1 MDGAT
6 RERGADRR
14 TVLAGA
20 AALAASM
27 AAPSALASPAD
38 GADFRGNLQDG
49 IHVYRGIPY
58 GLPTGGGARFSAP
71 QPLKPRSG
79 TVDAKHFGD
88 QCPQNSP
95 SLSPQ
100 WSSWQANVGESE
112 DCLTLNVW
120 TPAFGDGGKRPVL
133 VWLHGGG
140 FMSGNGAWG
149 YSDGARLAE
158 RGDVVVV
165 TLNHRLNVFGYL
177 YLAELGGSDFA
188 DSGVVGQLD
197 IIAALEWVRDNIA
210 AFGGDPGRVT
220 IFGEEGGAGKVAAL
234 MAMPAAKGLFQRAAL
249 QSGGPY
255 LTAVKRED
263 ATAAA
268 RAVLAAVGVSDKHP
282 DDLRHTPVD
291 RLLGALKSAR
301 VTLGPVVDGKNLP
314 HDLLSP
320 EALQI
325 SGSVPLIVGYNAAE
339 TAMLAPAVALAER
352 KASLDAA
359 GAYLYRLEFEG
370 SAAGQPPMGSLDLP
384 LVFDNVERST
394 SLLGAAAPD
403 AQKVADQMA
412 SAWIALARTG
422 SPNAKGLASWP
433 RYDARA
439 RPTMLFNVVSRAVND
454 PPST

>member
-1 MDGAT
+1 MDEAT
-6 RERGADRR
+6 KERGADRR
-14 TVLAGA
+14 AVLAGA
-20 AALAASM
+20 LALAASV
-27 AAPSALASPAD
+27 AAPAVPASPGSGD
-38 GADFRGNLQDG
+38 EFRGDVQDG

-58 GLPTGGGARFSAP
+58 GAPTGGGARFSAP
-71 QPLKPRSG
+71 QPLKPRG
-79 TVDAKHFGD
+79 GILEARRFGD
-88 QCPQNSP
+88 QCPQNAP
-95 SLSPQ
+95 PLPPQ

-112 DCLTLNVW
+112 DCLTLNIW
-120 TPAFGDGGKRPVL
+120 TPALGDGGKRAVL

-149 YSDGARLAE
+149 YSDGARLAR

-165 TLNHRLNVFGYL
+165 TLNHRLNAFGYL

-234 MAMPAAKGLFQRAAL
+234 MAMPGAKGLFHRAAI

-255 LTAVKRED
+255 LTAVKPED

-268 RAVLAAVGVSDKHP
+268 RAVLAAAGVSDKHP
-282 DDLRHTPVD
+282 DDLRHAPAD
-291 RLLGALKSAR
+291 RLLGALRSAG
-301 VTLGPVVDGKNLP
+301 VTLGPVIDGRNLP
-314 HDLLSP
+314 HDPSSP
-320 EALQI
+320 DALQI
-325 SGSVPLIVGYNAAE
+325 SASVPMIVGYNAAE
-339 TAMLAPAVALAER
+339 TAMLAPAIALAER
-352 KASLDAA
+352 KAVLDAA
-359 GAYLYRLEFEG
+359 GAYLYRLEFQG
-370 SAAGQPPMGSLDLP
+370 PAAGQPSPGPLDLP

-394 SLLGAAAPD
+394 SLLGPAAPD

-412 SAWIALARTG
+412 AAWIALARTG
-422 SPNAKGLASWP
+422 SPNASGLASWP

-439 RPTMLFNVVSRAVND
+439 RSTMLFNVVSRAVND
-454 PPST
+454 PPSP